1 MGPVSNKPLEEKE
14 LFSVTRSLASV
25 CYSLKLKNLK
35 KYDIHQQG
43 INKSKNNSHQY
54 TSSSY
59 LSGNID
65 VHHPG
70 PSESSVAA
78 ASESAESAA
87 PGAH

>member
-1 MGPVSNKPLEEKE
+1 MGPVSYKPLEEKE
-14 LFSVTRSLASV
+14 LFSVKRSLASV

-43 INKSKNNSHQY
+43 INIRVKNNSQQY
-54 TSSSY
+54 SSSD

-65 VHHPG
+65 AHHPG